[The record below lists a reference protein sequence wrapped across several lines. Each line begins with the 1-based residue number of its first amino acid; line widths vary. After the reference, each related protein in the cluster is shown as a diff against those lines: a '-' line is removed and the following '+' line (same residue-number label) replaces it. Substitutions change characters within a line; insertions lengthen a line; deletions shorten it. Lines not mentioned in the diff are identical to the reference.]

1 MPLRAVD
8 DILKDI
14 TCSCMILISFPS
26 EWQKQQFYPRPISR
40 ASINQ
45 SKRATF
51 STLTQYAVLLSLHC
65 PMPSST
71 SRGHEIVRDFCLEL
85 CWQWDDSHVCAD
97 LLHPQHA
104 LPWLCIPKSLPM
116 WKPAR
121 VVSKLQLKQEPI
133 NNIRDAGKVLDINS
147 PKFLVENK
155 WKLYW
160 NSNVCIITSL
170 FKIVCFIILENVQHL
185 EYLGIQCSLKVFA
198 HN

>member
-1 MPLRAVD
+1 MFLCY
-8 DILKDI
+8 I
-14 TCSCMILISFPS
+14 TPIFYLGAFSEGLPQVPPQKPS
-26 EWQKQQFYPRPISR
+26 Y
-40 ASINQ
+40 Q

-121 VVSKLQLKQEPI
+121 VVSKLHQLKQEPI